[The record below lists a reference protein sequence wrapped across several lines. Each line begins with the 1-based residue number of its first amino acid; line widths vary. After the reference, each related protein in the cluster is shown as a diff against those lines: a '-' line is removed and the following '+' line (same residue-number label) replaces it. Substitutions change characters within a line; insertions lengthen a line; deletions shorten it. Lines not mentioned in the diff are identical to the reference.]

1 MVLSTLDILVIAVF
15 LALTLFVGVYF
26 KKRAQGGLTDFF
38 LGGRNLPWLVA
49 GLSMVAT
56 TFAADT
62 PLAVSEMV
70 AQNGVSKNWLWW
82 SFLAGGMLT
91 VFFFARLW
99 RRAGIVTELEFID
112 IRYEGKPARFLRGFK
127 SIYLGLFMNCMIIG
141 WVNLAFS
148 AILTEFFGVEH
159 GYVLWVVFGSML
171 FAAAYSTLS
180 GLLGVAVTDTIQFFV
195 AMIGTIILAVLV
207 IDSPQ
212 VGGVS
217 NLRTALPADYFDLF
231 PRVGRGGF
239 DVQSLSLTVGAFLS
253 YVAVQWWAGW
263 YPGAEPGGGGYI
275 AQRMMSTRNER
286 DAQKATLLFQVLHY
300 CVRPW
305 PWILVGLA
313 AVLLYNPQ
321 YSLNPDVAAQIE
333 TLMNQG
339 KTEAEVLAAL
349 PADVRQE
356 AANAVAYTFRPQ
368 LGYVFAMKDFLPN
381 GLRGLLLTAFLAAY
395 LSTISTQLNMGAG
408 FLVNDLYLP
417 FKKSRGEQPSQKSQV
432 FAGRSATM
440 LIMVVAVGVTAVI
453 NSISGVWEFI
463 IEAGAGLGTVLI
475 LRWYWWRI
483 NAWSEIA
490 AMVSPFIG
498 LALSHLFQGYV
509 SESFIQNRGFFLLNV
524 LFTTIVWL
532 LVTYATKPEP
542 IEKLQAFCNRVRPEG
557 FWAGLQ
563 TQKQRV
569 QNNLSFRWRLWCW
582 VSSILLTYSIL
593 FALGGYLLQHEDWL
607 VYTLSA
613 SGGLIGL
620 VYGMRQLDGLDEPV
634 NEIP

>member
-1 MVLSTLDILVIAVF
+1 MILTGLDITIIVVF
-15 LALTLFVGVYF
+15 LLITLFIGVYF
-26 KKRAQGGLTDFF
+26 KKRASGGLTDFF

-112 IRYEGKPARFLRGFK
+112 IRYAGKAAKFLRGFK
-127 SIYLGLFMNCMIIG
+127 SIYLGLFMNSMIIG
-141 WVNLAFS
+141 WVNLAFIS
-148 AILTEFFGVEH
+148 ILTEFFGVEESV
-159 GYVLWVVFGSML
+159 VLWVVFGSMA

-180 GLLGVAVTDTIQFFV
+180 GLLGVAVTDTLQFVV
-195 AMIGTIILAVLV
+195 AMVGTVILAYLVL
-207 IDSPQ
+207 DSPQ
-212 VGGVS
+212 VGGMS
-217 NLRTALPADYFDLF
+217 NLRATLPADYFEMF
-231 PRVGRGGF
+231 PRVGRAGV

-253 YVAVQWWAGW
+253 FVAVQWWAGW

-321 YSLNPDVAAQIE
+321 YSLNPDIAAQIE
-333 TLMNQG
+333 TLMQSG
-339 KTEAEVLAAL
+339 KTEAEVLEAL
-349 PADVRQE
+349 PAAVREE
-356 AANAVAYTFRPQ
+356 AAQAVAYSFRPQ

-417 FKKSRGEQPSQKSQV
+417 FQKSRGSEPTQNKQV
-432 FAGRSATM
+432 FAGRFATV
-440 LIMVVAVGVTAVI
+440 LIMLAAVGITAI
-453 NSISGVWEFI
+453 IDSISGVWEFI

-490 AMVSPFIG
+490 AMLAPFLG
-498 LALSHLFQGYV
+498 LLLSYWARDYV

-524 LFTTIVWL
+524 LMTTAVWL
-532 LVTYATKPEP
+532 IVTYLTRPEP
-542 IEKLQAFCNRVRPEG
+542 IEKLKSFCERVRPEG
-557 FWAGLQ
+557 FWGNLQ
-563 TQKQRV
+563 TAEQRGK
-569 QNNLSFRWRLWCW
+569 NRTSFQWRLWCW
-582 VSSILLTYSIL
+582 VSAVL
-593 FALGGYLLQHEDWL
+593 FAYAVLF
-607 VYTLSA
+607 A
-613 SGGLIGL
+613 SGGFLMQHENWLAYVLAAIGGLVGL
-620 VYGMRQLDGLDEPV
+620 VYGMRRLDGLDYETQR
-634 NEIP
+634 

>member
-1 MVLSTLDILVIAVF
+1 MILTALDITIIIVF
-15 LALTLFVGVYF
+15 LLITLFIGVYF
-26 KKRAQGGLTDFF
+26 KKRASGGLTDFF

-112 IRYEGKPARFLRGFK
+112 IRYAGKAAKFLRGFK
-127 SIYLGLFMNCMIIG
+127 SIYLGLFMNSMIIG
-141 WVNLAFS
+141 WVNLAFIS
-148 AILTEFFGVEH
+148 ILTEFFGVEESV
-159 GYVLWVVFGSML
+159 VLWVVFGSMA

-180 GLLGVAVTDTIQFFV
+180 GLLGVAVTDTLQFVV
-195 AMIGTIILAVLV
+195 AMVGTAILAYLVL
-207 IDSPQ
+207 DSPQ
-212 VGGVS
+212 VGGMS
-217 NLRTALPADYFDLF
+217 NLRATLPADYFEMF
-231 PRVGRGGF
+231 PRVGRAGI

-253 YVAVQWWAGW
+253 FVAVQWWAGW

-321 YSLNPDVAAQIE
+321 YSLSADTAAQIE
-333 TLMNQG
+333 TLMQSG
-339 KTEAEVLAAL
+339 KTEAEVLQAL
-349 PADVRQE
+349 PLEVREE
-356 AANAVAYTFRPQ
+356 AAQAVAYSFRPQ

-417 FKKSRGEQPSQKSQV
+417 FQKSRGSEPTPKKQV
-432 FAGRSATM
+432 FAGRFATL
-440 LIMVVAVGVTAVI
+440 LIMLAAVGITAI
-453 NSISGVWEFI
+453 IDSISGVWEFI

-490 AMVSPFIG
+490 AMLAPFVG
-498 LALSHLFQGYV
+498 LLLSYWARDYV

-524 LFTTIVWL
+524 LMTTAVWL
-532 LVTYATKPEP
+532 VVTYLTRPEP
-542 IEKLQAFCNRVRPEG
+542 IEKLKSFCERVRPEG
-557 FWAGLQ
+557 FWGNLQ
-563 TQKQRV
+563 TTEQRGK
-569 QNNLSFRWRLWCW
+569 NRTSFQWRLWCW
-582 VSSILLTYSIL
+582 VSAVL
-593 FALGGYLLQHEDWL
+593 FAYAVLFASGGFLMQHENWLAYVLAALGGL
-607 VYTLSA
+607 V
-613 SGGLIGL
+613 GL
-620 VYGMRQLDGLDEPV
+620 VYGMRKLDRLDEPL
-634 NEIP
+634 

>member
-1 MVLSTLDILVIAVF
+1 MALSALDIVIIVVF
-15 LALTLFVGVYF
+15 LLISLLIGVYF
-26 KKRAQGGLTDFF
+26 RKKASGGLTDFF

-112 IRYEGKPARFLRGFK
+112 IRYAGKPARFLRGFK
-127 SIYLGLFMNCMIIG
+127 AVYLGLFMNCMIIG

-148 AILTEFFGVEH
+148 SILTEFFGVEQNF
-159 GYVLWVVFGSML
+159 VLWVVLGAMV

-180 GLLGVAVTDTIQFFV
+180 GLLGVAVTDTLQFFV
-195 AMIGTIILAVLV
+195 AMIGTIILAFLV
-207 IDSPQ
+207 IDSPE
-212 VGGVS
+212 VGGMS
-217 NLRTALPADYFDLF
+217 NLRATLPADYFDLF

-239 DVQSLSLTVGAFLS
+239 DVQSMSLTVGAFLS
-253 YVAVQWWAGW
+253 FVVVQWWAGW

-275 AQRMMSTRNER
+275 AQRMMSTRNEK

-313 AVLLYNPQ
+313 AVMLYNPQ
-321 YSLNPDVAAQIE
+321 YSLSPETAQQIE
-333 TLMNQG
+333 QLVQQG
-339 KTEAEVLAAL
+339 KTEAEVLSAL
-349 PADVRQE
+349 PAEFRHE

-417 FKKSRGEQPSQKSQV
+417 YKNSRGTPPTQKAQV
-432 FAGRSATM
+432 FAGRSATVMIM
-440 LIMVVAVGVTAVI
+440 LVAVAVTSVI
-453 NSISGVWEFI
+453 DSISGVWEFI

-490 AMVSPFIG
+490 AMMAPFIG
-498 LALSHLFQGYV
+498 LAASYYFQDMV
-509 SESFIQNRGFFLLNV
+509 SETFVQNRGFFMLNV
-524 LFTTIVWL
+524 LFTTVAWL
-532 LVTYATKPEP
+532 AVTYITKPEP
-542 IEKLQAFCNRVRPEG
+542 LEKLRSFCERVRPEG
-557 FWAGLQ
+557 FWSNFQ
-563 TQKQRV
+563 STRQREM
-569 QNNLSFRWRLWCW
+569 NNTSFRWRMWCW
-582 VSSILLTYSIL
+582 VSSILFTYSVL
-593 FALGGYLLQHEDWL
+593 FAVGGFLLRHDDWPIYLLS
-607 VYTLSA
+607 TM
-613 SGGLIGL
+613 GGLIGL
-620 VYGMRQLDGLDEPV
+620 MYGMRQLDIRDFEEQP
-634 NEIP
+634 